1 MIYTECHEKLHTF
14 VFYFQCQCKCIL
26 IKSVHVDYM
35 PPVVYRTLM
44 WRKFDPINVE
54 YFERTSLCKFRK
66 TRQLNLFECLLPIHD
81 RKCLECNVVEDE
93 YHFVLEFNIYTDLRT
108 QYISNYYRCRPN
120 MYKFVD
126 LLNVENPT
134 IIKRLVVYIYI

>member
-26 IKSVHVDYM
+26 IKIVHVDNM

-66 TRQLNLFECLLPIHD
+66 TRQLNLFECLLLASESLVSLD
-81 RKCLECNVVEDE
+81 RRIGTGVQQRYNV
-93 YHFVLEFNIYTDLRT
+93 TDTILDRRKVGRPKVT
-108 QYISNYYRCRPN
+108 TVGEVRQMTLTYRRRR
-120 MYKFVD
+120 
-126 LLNVENPT
+126 LNT
-134 IIKRLVVYIYI
+134 

>member
-66 TRQLNLFECLLPIHD
+66 TRQLNLFECLLLASESLVSLD
-81 RKCLECNVVEDE
+81 RRIGTGVQQRYNV
-93 YHFVLEFNIYTDLRT
+93 TDTILDRRKVGRPKVT
-108 QYISNYYRCRPN
+108 TVGEVRQMTLTYRRRR
-120 MYKFVD
+120 
-126 LLNVENPT
+126 LNT
-134 IIKRLVVYIYI
+134 